1 MGTIWFTVESN
12 GSKVDRHWL
21 FSQVKSA
28 NATGVIY
35 ELDLNLTGASFKPQ
49 LMQMNE
55 LRLDS

>member
-21 FSQVKSA
+21 FSQVNFA
-28 NATGVIY
+28 HATGVLY
-35 ELDLNLTGASFKPQ
+35 EFDLNLTGASFKPQ

-55 LRLDS
+55 FRLDS